1 MKQRNEMSTINNTNF
16 NIPSARVPLAL
27 SELKSTYPEI
37 TLTNESD
44 AQNLQQILFILGFH
58 TRVKNDG
65 SIFTLNRIKSKQAKD
80 PEQVLE
86 ILSKYVF
93 DDEVTTIDII
103 NEVDEKISPE
113 ESSSEDE
120 DNDEDSLIDFVND
133 VTETEILSPSYCVTT
148 MEETKSEP
156 VIDSKVVKKKRGRPK
171 KST

>member
-1 MKQRNEMSTINNTNF
+1 MSTKIVKNNF
-16 NIPSARVPLAL
+16 YIAAARVPLAL
-27 SELKSTYPEI
+27 SELKSTYPDI

-44 AQNLQQILFILGFH
+44 VKNLQQILFILGFH

-93 DDEVTTIDII
+93 DGEVTTIDII

-113 ESSSEDE
+113 ESSSEAEEIE
-120 DNDEDSLIDFVND
+120 DTLVESVAD
-133 VTETEILSPSYCVTT
+133 VTETDTVSPSYCVTT
-148 MEETKSEP
+148 VEETKSEP
-156 VIDSKVVKKKRGRPK
+156 VIDSKAVKKKRGRPK
-171 KST
+171 RST

>member
-1 MKQRNEMSTINNTNF
+1 MTTINNVNF
-16 NIPSARVPLAL
+16 NIQSARVPLAL
-27 SELKSTYPEI
+27 SELKSIYPDI

-44 AQNLQQILFILGFH
+44 AKNLQQILFILGFH

-93 DDEVTTIDII
+93 DDDVIPTIDII
-103 NEVDEKISPE
+103 SKEDEKISSE
-113 ESSSEDE
+113 ESSSEAEEIE
-120 DNDEDSLIDFVND
+120 DTLVESVAD
-133 VTETEILSPSYCVTT
+133 VTETDTVSPSYCVTT
-148 MEETKSEP
+148 VEETKSEP

-171 KST
+171 RST